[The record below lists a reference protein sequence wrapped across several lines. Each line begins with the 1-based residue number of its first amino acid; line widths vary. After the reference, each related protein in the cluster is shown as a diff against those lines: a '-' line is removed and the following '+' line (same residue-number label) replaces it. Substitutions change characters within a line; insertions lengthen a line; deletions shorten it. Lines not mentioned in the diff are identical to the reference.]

1 MRLPVATVTATT
13 AAPATAAAT
22 SAVTSASATASA
34 VTPAMATTAAATT
47 ASTFALRTRFVDDE
61 CAAQKFTP
69 VECRDDL
76 FGFRVVPNLGE
87 SETARLACEPIAK
100 QSERIRLHARFRK

>member
-1 MRLPVATVTATT
+1 MRLPVATVTAAT

-22 SAVTSASATASA
+22 SAVTSASATA